1 MVFIMFFCRI
11 WRSIMD
17 EMYDI
22 ILNEGYGM
30 KLKSAARTRTCL
42 VCTTDKGIFDLKK
55 NIYDEN
61 IVVFEVEIK
70 SVLNETAL
78 TVLFLLKK
86 PLTAIF
92 FMNTTT
98 ADILLKHIKILFSLP
113 MTENGII

>member
-1 MVFIMFFCRI
+1 
-11 WRSIMD
+11 MD

-61 IVVFEVEIK
+61 INKAIAILRK
-70 SVLNETAL
+70 SRY
-78 TVLFLLKK
+78 FLYYPISFAVRRK
-86 PLTAIF
+86 
-92 FMNTTT
+92 
-98 ADILLKHIKILFSLP
+98 FS
-113 MTENGII
+113 